1 LKFALCRFED
11 EGAWIGRIVRDFE
24 GAVEAA
30 IGRRQAVFHASLAG
44 GNTPEPAYR
53 ALAAAP
59 SLAALSGKIRIHLW
73 VGDERE
79 VPADSPMRNGKMI
92 ASVFGEGAAFVS
104 AVASWRHPPVVHL
117 WPEGDREKACVAY
130 AEEIEKTIGGMPVFD
145 LAILGMGADG
155 HTAGL
160 FSMADAMA
168 ESLAIATEAP
178 SQPVSRMTMSAA
190 LLRRSRHTMIF
201 VRGLEKTAMLDKV
214 LKDDRFP
221 LNIAAGSPA
230 TIYYLEA

>member
-1 LKFALCRFED
+1 MSFTLCRFGD
-11 EGAWIGRIVRDFE
+11 EGAWIGRIVLDFT

-30 IGRRQAVFHASLAG
+30 LGRRQAVFHASLAG

-79 VPADSPMRNGKMI
+79 VPAESPSRNGKMI
-92 ASVFGEGAAFVS
+92 ASVFGEGAASVS
-104 AVASWRHPPVVHL
+104 AVASWNHPPVVHL
-117 WPEGDREKACVAY
+117 WPEGDREKACAAY
-130 AEEIEKTIGGMPVFD
+130 AEEIEKTISGMPVFD
-145 LAILGMGADG
+145 LSILGMGADG

-160 FSMADAMA
+160 FSMADTMA
-168 ESLAIATEAP
+168 ESLTVTTEAP
-178 SQPVSRMTMSAA
+178 SHPVSRMTMSAA
-190 LLRRSRHTMIF
+190 LLKRSRHTMVL
-201 VRGLEKTAMLDKV
+201 VRGREKKAMLDEI

-221 LNIAAGSPA
+221 LNMAAGSPA